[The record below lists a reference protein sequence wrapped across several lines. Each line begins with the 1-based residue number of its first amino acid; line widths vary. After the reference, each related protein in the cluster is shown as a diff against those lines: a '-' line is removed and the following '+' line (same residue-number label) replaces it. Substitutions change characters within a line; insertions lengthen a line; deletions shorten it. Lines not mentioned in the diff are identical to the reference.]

1 MEMPLV
7 IDLPVDVPARA
18 APSVETQVEH
28 GRLDV
33 LVASPSPAL
42 RQRVAMHL
50 REGGHSVRQA
60 RTPEEV
66 AATLAAEDGP
76 TVALIDQALGSRE
89 TAELLRQ
96 ARACRADRYVYVVL
110 LVEGRGRGAA
120 VAAREAG
127 ADDCLAK
134 PVQGRELD
142 AYLSSALRI
151 LTLETQLRSARDRFR
166 AQATQ
171 DGLTGLANRVA
182 IGEALERELARAERE
197 GGPVAVIMLDLDHFK
212 RINDTFGHVAGDE
225 VLRETARRMKA
236 TVRVYDTVGRYGGE
250 EFIVVLPGADAL
262 VASRVAQRLRVQLS
276 AGGMRTPEGEV
287 PVTASLGVAAC
298 EAGAMVSPE
307 ELIRRADGALYRAKT
322 SGRDRVVTAG
332 TGPRVVPA
340 PVNAPAAVEPVPA
353 TL

>member
-151 LTLETQLRSARDRFR
+151 LTLETQLRSAGIASAPRPPRT
-166 AQATQ
+166 ASPAWP
-171 DGLTGLANRVA
+171 TGWPSARPWSA
-182 IGEALERELARAERE
+182 SWPGPSARA
-197 GGPVAVIMLDLDHFK
+197 
-212 RINDTFGHVAGDE
+212 
-225 VLRETARRMKA
+225 ARWR
-236 TVRVYDTVGRYGGE
+236 
-250 EFIVVLPGADAL
+250 
-262 VASRVAQRLRVQLS
+262 
-276 AGGMRTPEGEV
+276 
-287 PVTASLGVAAC
+287 
-298 EAGAMVSPE
+298 
-307 ELIRRADGALYRAKT
+307 
-322 SGRDRVVTAG
+322 
-332 TGPRVVPA
+332 
-340 PVNAPAAVEPVPA
+340 
-353 TL
+353 

>member
-1 MEMPLV
+1 
-7 IDLPVDVPARA
+7 
-18 APSVETQVEH
+18 
-28 GRLDV
+28 
-33 LVASPSPAL
+33 
-42 RQRVAMHL
+42 
-50 REGGHSVRQA
+50 
-60 RTPEEV
+60 
-66 AATLAAEDGP
+66 
-76 TVALIDQALGSRE
+76 
-89 TAELLRQ
+89 
-96 ARACRADRYVYVVL
+96 
-110 LVEGRGRGAA
+110 
-120 VAAREAG
+120 
-127 ADDCLAK
+127 
-134 PVQGRELD
+134 
-142 AYLSSALRI
+142 
-151 LTLETQLRSARDRFR
+151 
-166 AQATQ
+166 
-171 DGLTGLANRVA
+171 VA